1 VPDDLVIRPAV
12 TSDFARLQAIE
23 VAAGGMFR
31 PLGMDLVA
39 DDDPFSDDELRAYA
53 EAGHAWV
60 AAPARGDDALG
71 YLLLDVVDGA
81 AHVEQ
86 VTVHPD
92 AAGRGIGRALVE
104 HLSAWATD
112 HGFDAMTLT
121 TFLDVPWNGPY
132 YERLGFRHL
141 APDDE
146 GPELRRVRDHERA
159 HGLDAWPRG
168 SMRLDLATPVSPGGR
183 S

>member
-1 VPDDLVIRPAV
+1 MPDDVVIRPAV

-31 PLGMDLVA
+31 PLRMDLVA
-39 DDDPFSDDELRAYA
+39 DDEPFTVDELRTYA
-53 EAGHAWV
+53 DDGHAWV
-60 AAPARGDDALG
+60 AVTPPGERADG

-92 AAGRGIGRALVE
+92 AARRGIGRALVE
-104 HLSAWATD
+104 HVAGWGTD
-112 HGFDAMTLT
+112 AGFTSMTLT
-121 TFLDVPWNGPY
+121 TFLHVPWNGPY

-141 APDDE
+141 TPDEE

-159 HGLDAWPRG
+159 HGLDAWPRA
-168 SMRLDLATPVSPGGR
+168 SMRRDLAS
-183 S
+183 

>member
-1 VPDDLVIRPAV
+1 MPIDVVIRPAV

-23 VAAGGMFR
+23 VAAGAMFR
-31 PLGMDLVA
+31 PLGMDLVG
-39 DDDPFSDDELRAYA
+39 DDDPFTLDELGTYA
-53 EAGHAWV
+53 DAGHAWV
-60 AAPARGDDALG
+60 AVPTGADQPVG

-92 AAGRGIGRALVE
+92 GARRGIGRGLVE
-104 HLSAWATD
+104 HVAAWAAD
-112 HGFDAMTLT
+112 AGFTAMTLT
-121 TFLDVPWNGPY
+121 TFLQVPWNGTY

-168 SMRLDLATPVSPGGR
+168 SMRRDLSP
-183 S
+183 

>member
-1 VPDDLVIRPAV
+1 VPDDVVIRPAV

-39 DDDPFSDDELRAYA
+39 DDDPFTGDELGAYA
-53 EAGHAWV
+53 GAGHAWV
-60 AAPARGDDALG
+60 AAPAGDAPADG

-92 AAGRGIGRALVE
+92 AARRGIGRALVE
-104 HLSAWATD
+104 HAADWAAAN
-112 HGFDAMTLT
+112 GFTALTLT
-121 TFLDVPWNGPY
+121 TFRDVPWNGPY
-132 YERLGFRHL
+132 YERLGFRYL
-141 APDDE
+141 RPDEE
-146 GPELRRVRDHERA
+146 GAGLRRVRDHERA
-159 HGLDAWPRG
+159 HGLDAWPRA
-168 SMRLDLATPVSPGGR
+168 SMRRDLAVTSR
-183 S
+183 

>member
-1 VPDDLVIRPAV
+1 MPDDHVIRPAV

-31 PLGMDLVA
+31 LLGMDLVA
-39 DDDPFSDDELRAYA
+39 DDDPFTVADLRGYA
-53 EAGHAWV
+53 DAGHAWV
-60 AAPARGDDALG
+60 AVAPSGGQADG
-71 YLLLDVVDGA
+71 YLVLDIVDGA

-92 AAGRGIGRALVE
+92 AARRGVGRALVE
-104 HLSAWATD
+104 HVARWAAEA
-112 HGFDAMTLT
+112 GFTAMTLT

-146 GPELRRVRDHERA
+146 GPGLRRVRDHERV

-168 SMRLDLATPVSPGGR
+168 SMRRDLTP
-183 S
+183 